1 MGVVGRRQF
10 LVAAGAL
17 LAAPLSAN
25 AQKPGKVY
33 RIGFLRPA
41 QPPAP
46 WMDAF
51 RKGLRRL
58 GYVEGRDL
66 VIESRWAGGKAE
78 RLAALADELVRLN
91 LEVIVASGTVAILAA
106 KDATRVIPIVMAAVG
121 APVETGLVA
130 SFARPG
136 GNITGVS
143 NAIADVG
150 AKRLELLKEVVPTIS
165 SVAVLW
171 NGANPYTVTV
181 VEQTKGA
188 ARSLGIQLQFLEVR
202 AATEFDRAF
211 TAATHGRPD
220 GLFVVEDPLTIS
232 HRRPIADFAA
242 KQRLP
247 AVYGSGGFVKV
258 GGLLSYGASFPAL
271 YGRAAVFVDK
281 ILKGAEPADLPV
293 ERPTR
298 FEFLINLKTAK
309 ALDLTIPPSI
319 LLRATQVI
327 Q

>member
-1 MGVVGRRQF
+1 MGQVGRRRF
-10 LVAAGAL
+10 LAALVAL
-17 LAAPLSAN
+17 LAAPLPAK
-25 AQKPGKVY
+25 AQQAEKVH

-58 GYVEGRDL
+58 GYIEGHDL

-91 LEVIVASGTVAILAA
+91 PDVIVASGTVAILAA
-106 KDATRVIPIVMAAVG
+106 KDATQVIPIVMAAVG

-150 AKRLELLKEVVPTIS
+150 AKRLELLKELVPTIS
-165 SVAVLW
+165 RVAVLW

-181 VEQTKGA
+181 VKQTKGA
-188 ARSLGIQLQFLEVR
+188 ARSLDIELQFLEVR
-202 AATEFDRAF
+202 AAADFDRVF
-211 TAATHGRPD
+211 AAAAHGRPD

-232 HRRPIADFAA
+232 HRRSIADFAA
-242 KQRLP
+242 KHRLP
-247 AVYGSGGFVKV
+247 AIYGSGGFVKV
-258 GGLLSYGASFPAL
+258 GGLLSFGASFPAL
-271 YGRAAVFVDK
+271 YARAAVFVDK
-281 ILKGAEPADLPV
+281 ILKGANPADLPV

-298 FEFLINLKTAK
+298 FELLINMKTAR
-309 ALDLTIPPSI
+309 ALGLKVPQLI
-319 LLRATQVI
+319 LLRADRVI
-327 Q
+327 E